1 MRRVILAFVVAVA
14 GLMASATEAAA
25 QFDLSRALNALV
37 EAQAAASTQK
47 SAYDLLAESAPQ
59 SSKLTGVWL
68 YQSVSLEN
76 LGANPIAE
84 LALPQIE
91 GYLAAALRNERVTAG
106 AYGLTVR
113 RNGVVF
119 LSYGDEIIEGKYR
132 YNAED
137 ATVRITA
144 THGKITLDARGY
156 VAIKDGKLIVYLD
169 ANELYAA
176 LLQVYP
182 EYRNDPTAMS
192 IESTLRGFTGVYIAL
207 KHSR

>member
-37 EAQAAASTQK
+37 EAQTAASTQK

-91 GYLAAALRNERVTAG
+91 GYLAAALRNERVSAG

>member
-91 GYLAAALRNERVTAG
+91 GYLAAALRNERVSAG